1 MLIRRLRAAAAALAL
16 FAASM
21 LSTMPATADAADV
34 ADAPDVV
41 GTVGAVATDPVQTT
55 PMQPAFPV
63 MVDTCRGHGAYLGT
77 GLHRVGG
84 GQNLAVIEV
93 CGDAAKHSVRKIVA
107 TYVKVDGARAEG
119 LRLHW
124 RWADAAGTVRGG
136 GDDDRAA
143 FGLDAQR
150 EVFFTWTYNHPVI
163 AQDPGARCVVG
174 VLSQAMTQYITEP
187 VCP

>member
-1 MLIRRLRAAAAALAL
+1 MIMRRLRAAAAALAL
-16 FAASM
+16 FCTSM
-21 LSTMPATADAADV
+21 LSTMPATADTV
-34 ADAPDVV
+34 PGSPAPTTPAQPVQ
-41 GTVGAVATDPVQTT
+41 TVQTT

-63 MVDTCRGHGAYLGT
+63 QIDACHGYGAYLGT
-77 GLHRVGG
+77 GLHRVAG
-84 GQNLAVIEV
+84 GQNLAVVEV
-93 CGDAAKHSVRKIVA
+93 CGDPAKHSIRRVVA
-107 TYVKVDGARAEG
+107 SYLKVDGARAEG

-136 GDDDRAA
+136 GDDDRGA
-143 FGLDAQR
+143 FALEPQR
-150 EVFFTWTYNHPVI
+150 EAFFDWTYNHPVT

>member
-1 MLIRRLRAAAAALAL
+1 MPIRRLRAAAAALAL
-16 FAASM
+16 FTASM
-21 LSTMPATADAADV
+21 LSTVPATAGTDDPADTPDAA
-34 ADAPDVV
+34 AD
-41 GTVGAVATDPVQTT
+41 TVQTT

-63 MVDTCRGHGAYLGT
+63 MVDTCHDHGAYLGT

-93 CGDAAKHSVRKIVA
+93 CGDPAKHSIRKIVA
-107 TYVKVDGARAEG
+107 TYVKVDGPRAQG

-143 FGLDAQR
+143 FSLDAQR
-150 EVFFTWTYNHPVI
+150 EAFFTWTYNHPVI